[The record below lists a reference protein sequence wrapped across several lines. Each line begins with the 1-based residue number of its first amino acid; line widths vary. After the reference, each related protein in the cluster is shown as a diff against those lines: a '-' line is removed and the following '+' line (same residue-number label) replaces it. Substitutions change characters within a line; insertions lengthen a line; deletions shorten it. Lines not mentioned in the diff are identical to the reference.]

1 MPLLKKKTAF
11 NHLDQKLTICVIFLP
26 CRHQLPTRDAA
37 CSEANVSYTASL
49 SLDSVLTDGI
59 KIHTFSPVCEQIPR
73 PVSSAA
79 HSLNFTLHRIASL

>member
-1 MPLLKKKTAF
+1 MPLLKKNAF
-11 NHLDQKLTICVIFLP
+11 NHLDHKLTICVIFLP

-59 KIHTFSPVCEQIPR
+59 KIHTFCPVCEQIPR

-79 HSLNFTLHRIASL
+79 HS